1 MKNNNKSK
9 RIIIITILILL
20 AVFGGITVWGNLTV
34 GTTRYKITLERLPV
48 AFEGYKIAQIA
59 DLHNSEWLSKMTF

>member
-1 MKNNNKSK
+1 LKKMKNNNKSK

-34 GTTRYKITLERLPV
+34 GTTRYKITL
-48 AFEGYKIAQIA
+48 
-59 DLHNSEWLSKMTF
+59 